1 MSLKLNPDLWCDYS
15 LYGLR
20 LHSNLPIPGLVAA
33 APTAVMPGDVRVWLN
48 AMPPELCDI
57 TPTAELVFYVSAET
71 DEQGT
76 PSLKIHRGVR
86 GDYFRLSFEDGV
98 QFLVD
103 RAGSVIGMT
112 WRESTTY
119 EDAVTYLVGPI
130 MAFVLALRNI
140 TCLHASAVAIK
151 DQAIALLGPSGAGKS
166 TTAAMFARL
175 GYPVL
180 SDDVVPLRDQRDH
193 FLTQPGYP
201 CLRLWPSSV
210 DALFGSPEALPCLTP
225 TWEKRGLDLT
235 REAYKFHTQE
245 SPLAAIYIL
254 DERCASAP
262 AVAEVSAREGLLALL
277 ANSYAANVINPQQRA
292 LEFQVLSRVARHVPM
307 RRVKA
312 HTDPARLPELC
323 AAIIDDF
330 QTHAHNQKSPT

>member
-1 MSLKLNPDLWCDYS
+1 MSLELNPGLWCDYF

-20 LHSNLPIPGLVAA
+20 LHSNQPIPGLVAVAPA
-33 APTAVMPGDVRVWLN
+33 AAMPHDVRVWLN
-48 AMPPELCDI
+48 AMPPELGDI
-57 TPTAELVFYVSAET
+57 APDAEQVFYLSAET
-71 DEQGT
+71 DEQGS
-76 PSLKIHRGVR
+76 PSLRIHRGVR
-86 GDYFRLSFEDGV
+86 GDYFRLVFEDGV
-98 QFLVD
+98 QFVVD
-103 RAGSVIGMT
+103 HAGRGIGMT
-112 WRESTTY
+112 WPESTSY

-140 TCLHASAVAIK
+140 TCLHASAVAIE

-180 SDDVVPLRDQRDH
+180 SDDVVPVHEQHDY

-201 CLRLWPSSV
+201 CLRLWPASV

-235 REAYKFHTQE
+235 HGAYKFHTRE

-254 DERCASAP
+254 DERCAEAP
-262 AVAEVSAREGLLALL
+262 AVAQVAAREGLLALL
-277 ANSYAANVINPQQRA
+277 ANSYATNVINPQQRA
-292 LEFQVLSRVARHVPM
+292 LEFQVLSRVAMHVPM

-312 HTDPARLPELC
+312 HNDPARLPELC

-330 QTHAHNQKSPT
+330 QAHAHNQKSPT